1 MEMWIL
7 AWFFIL
13 GAVFGSFFNV
23 VIYRFNTGKSLGG
36 RSHCLSCGKTL
47 AWYELLP
54 VVSYILQRGKCRHC
68 SAHITARYAL
78 VELLTGALFLLVA
91 KIFLLDPV
99 LLVLN
104 LIVVSLLVIIVVYD
118 LRHMIIPDSLVL
130 FLCIPALAMV
140 LWDPL
145 AFSLA
150 LPPLGAL
157 LGALIPAALFAGLWL
172 VSRGTW
178 IGLGD
183 AKLAVPLGLML
194 GAWGS
199 ISMFILSFWI
209 GAVIA
214 VGLLLIGRALK
225 SLGRRRGGQL
235 FLRFLRRPLTIKSEV
250 PFAPFLVA
258 AFLLVHFAHID
269 AFMLVDAVRIWM
281 FG

>member
-1 MEMWIL
+1 MDTWIL
-7 AWFFIL
+7 TWFFIL
-13 GAVFGSFFNV
+13 GTVFGSFFNV

-36 RSHCLSCGKTL
+36 RSHCLSCGNTL
-47 AWYELLP
+47 SWYELLP
-54 VVSYILQRGKCRHC
+54 VVSYLFQRGKCRHC
-68 SAHITARYAL
+68 AAHITARYAL
-78 VELLTGALFLLVA
+78 VELLTGVLFLLVA
-91 KIFLLDPV
+91 QTFLLDPV

-104 LIVVSLLVIIVVYD
+104 LIVVSLLTIIVVYD

-130 FLCIPALAMV
+130 FLCVPALAMV

-145 AFSLA
+145 VLSLTLPSLSA
-150 LPPLGAL
+150 LI
-157 LGALIPAALFAGLWL
+157 GALIPAGLFAGLWL
-172 VSRGTW
+172 FSRGAW

-225 SLGRRRGGQL
+225 VLRYRRGGQL
-235 FLRFLRRPLTIKSEV
+235 FLRFMRRPLTIKSEV

-258 AFLLVHFAHID
+258 AFLLVHFAHAD
-269 AFMLVDAVRIWM
+269 AFLLVESLRVWL